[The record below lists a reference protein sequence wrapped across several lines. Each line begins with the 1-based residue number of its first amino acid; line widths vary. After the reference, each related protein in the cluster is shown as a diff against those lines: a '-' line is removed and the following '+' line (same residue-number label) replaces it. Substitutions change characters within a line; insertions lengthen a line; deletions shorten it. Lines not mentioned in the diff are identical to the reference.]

1 MSQITPSST
10 AVPTAPNAPPALV
23 PPPERPTS
31 PAPIE
36 DGRFAPRPTHR
47 TMAMRTFIPW
57 QILRFA
63 VINLRM
69 FRIIAR
75 SHD

>member
-1 MSQITPSST
+1 MSQITTPPPGT
-10 AVPTAPNAPPALV
+10 PVPAPPV
-23 PPPERPTS
+23 PVTPAAVT

-36 DGRFAPRPTHR
+36 DGHLAPRPTRR
-47 TMAMRTFIPW
+47 TVAMRTFIPW
-57 QILRFA
+57 QIVRFI

-69 FRIIAR
+69 MVIITK

>member
-1 MSQITPSST
+1 MSQPSTP
-10 AVPTAPNAPPALV
+10 AAGAPGAGTSAPAAPV
-23 PPPERPTS
+23 T

-36 DGRFAPRPTHR
+36 DGHLAPRPTKR
-47 TMAMRTFIPW
+47 TLALRTFIPW
-57 QILRFA
+57 QVLRFI

-69 FRIIAR
+69 MVIISK